1 MKGYKVFNPDWSC
14 HGKQYSCPGVFE
26 HEGKLELCKNG
37 IHFCKELN
45 DCFNYYDFKSD
56 NKVAEIEAIGEII
69 KDEKEGKYCTSKI
82 KIIRELSWYEV
93 LDLVNMGNHN
103 TGFRNTGDFNTGN
116 HNSGNHNTG
125 ICNTGS
131 RNSGD
136 YNSGDLNSG
145 DFNSG
150 DYNSGD
156 FNSGDYNSGDFNSGD
171 YNSSNGNF
179 GCFNTKKN
187 KMTFFNKPSN
197 WTYDDWAKSEAKG
210 VLRKLK
216 VEQLEWIREKKMT
229 DEEKEKYP
237 EYKRTKGYLKYKEEK
252 ESILLR
258 QELWN
263 NLFTQDK
270 EAVLSLPNF
279 NADIFKEIT
288 GIDVTID
295 KKVVLTKEQDYDTIR
310 MY

>member
-14 HGKQYSCPGVFE
+14 RGRKYSCPGIFE

-82 KIIRELSWYEV
+82 KIIRELNWYEV
-93 LDLVNMGNHN
+93 LNLVNMGNHN

-116 HNSGNHNTG
+116 HNSGNRNTG
-125 ICNTGS
+125 ISNTGS

-136 YNSGDLNSG
+136 FNTGDLNSG

-156 FNSGDYNSGDFNSGD
+156 FNSGDYNKG
-171 YNSSNGNF
+171 NGNF
-179 GCFNTKKN
+179 GCFNTEKN
-187 KMTFFNKPSN
+187 KMNFFNKPSE
-197 WTYDDWAKSEAKG
+197 WTYRDWEESKARK
-210 VLRKLK
+210 VLKRMKL
-216 VEQLEWIREKKMT
+216 EQLEWIPQRKMT
-229 DEEKEKYP
+229 EKEKEEYP
-237 EYKRTKGYLKYKEEK
+237 EYDLTKGYLKEKEE
-252 ESILLR
+252 SNLSR
-258 QELWN
+258 QTMWN
-263 NLFTQDK
+263 GLSEKDK
-270 EAVLSLPNF
+270 EAVLNLPNF

-295 KKVVLTKEQDYDTIR
+295 KKVVLTKE
-310 MY
+310 

>member
-1 MKGYKVFNPDWSC
+1 MRGYKVFNPDWSC
-14 HGKQYSCPGVFE
+14 RGKQYSCPGIFK

-69 KDEKEGKYCTSKI
+69 KDEKGEKYCTSKI

-116 HNSGNHNTG
+116 HNSGNHNIG

-136 YNSGDLNSG
+136 YNSGDLNLG

-156 FNSGDYNSGDFNSGD
+156 FNSGDYNSG
-171 YNSSNGNF
+171 NGNF

-197 WTYDDWAKSEAKG
+197 WTYDDWAKSRAKG

-237 EYKRTKGYLKYKEEK
+237 EYKRTKGYLKCKKEK
-252 ESILLR
+252 ESNLLR

-263 NLFTQDK
+263 NLFEQDR

-295 KKVVLTKEQDYDTIR
+295 KKVVLTKE
-310 MY
+310 

>member
-1 MKGYKVFNPDWSC
+1 M
-14 HGKQYSCPGVFE
+14 
-26 HEGKLELCKNG
+26 CKNG

-156 FNSGDYNSGDFNSGD
+156 FNSGDYNSGNFNSGD
-171 YNSSNGNF
+171 YNSGNGNF

-187 KMTFFNKPSN
+187 KMTFFNKPSS

-210 VLRKLK
+210 VLKKLK
-216 VEQLEWIREKKMT
+216 VEQLEWVQEKKMT
-229 DEEKEKYP
+229 DEEKKKYP
-237 EYKRTKGYLKYKEEK
+237 EYKRTKGYLKWKEEK
-252 ESILLR
+252 ESNLLR

-295 KKVVLTKEQDYDTIR
+295 KKVVLTKE
-310 MY
+310 